1 MQQGL
6 RVAAIIPAFNAGARL
21 QGVLE
26 TLPDPVDLAVVV
38 DDGSGER
45 LRLPD
50 VAGEPEVV
58 VTRHPEN
65 LGVGAAIL
73 TGYGEARDRGA
84 AVAVVMAAD
93 GQMDPADLDGLLA
106 PILAGEADY
115 VKGDRLSH
123 EDCPRVMPGVR
134 RFGNACLTFLTRLT
148 TGWWDLMDS
157 QCGYTAIRLDLLDR
171 LPLAWLY
178 PRYGFPN
185 DMLAAVCGAG
195 ARVREVVVAPVY
207 GGERSGIRPVTAAVV
222 YPMILV
228 RGLLVRFVA
237 WWGRKESIVNSP

>member
-1 MQQGL
+1 MQQEL
-6 RVAAIIPAFNAGARL
+6 RVAVVIPAFNAGGRL

-26 TLPDPVDLAVVV
+26 GLPESVGLVVVV
-38 DDGSGER
+38 DDGSGEY
-45 LRLPD
+45 LQMPD
-50 VAGEPEVV
+50 PDRGMEVV
-58 VTRHPEN
+58 VIQHPRN

-84 AVAVVMAAD
+84 GVAVVMAAD

-106 PILAGEADY
+106 PVMAGEADY

-123 EDCPRVMPGVR
+123 RDCPRIMPGPR
-134 RFGNACLTFLTRLT
+134 RFGNACLTFLTRLV
-148 TGWWDLMDS
+148 TGRWDLMDS
-157 QCGYTAIRLDLLDR
+157 QCGYTAIRLDLLKR
-171 LPLAWLY
+171 LPLDWLY

-195 ARVREVVVAPVY
+195 ARMREVVVAPVY
-207 GGERSGIRPVTAAVV
+207 RGERSGIRPLTAAAV

-237 WWGRKESIVNSP
+237 WWGR